1 MQNVKAEKAEVELA
15 GDLDVKK
22 VHARELTPLC
32 SCMFLIFC
40 AGGSDD
46 GSDDTPQKKK
56 DMLVACSASST
67 YCYCTIDT
75 RYMYSTTN
83 DHKFLSVWR
92 FQYLPVKIVH
102 P

>member
-22 VHARELTPLC
+22 VHARELTRLC

-40 AGGSDD
+40 AGESDD

-56 DMLVACSASST
+56 DICVSLYV
-67 YCYCTIDT
+67 Y
-75 RYMYSTTN
+75 
-83 DHKFLSVWR
+83 
-92 FQYLPVKIVH
+92 QYYYIY
-102 P
+102 

>member
-75 RYMYSTTN
+75 CTG
-83 DHKFLSVWR
+83 
-92 FQYLPVKIVH
+92 YL
-102 P
+102 

>member
-22 VHARELTPLC
+22 VHARELTRLC

-46 GSDDTPQKKK
+46 VSGAIPPKKK
-56 DMLVACSASST
+56 KICVSLLHYTTLALGNYSIIYIVCTTVRVELCSASAT
-67 YCYCTIDT
+67 
-75 RYMYSTTN
+75 YSTTN
-83 DHKFLSVWR
+83 DHKF
-92 FQYLPVKIVH
+92 
-102 P
+102 